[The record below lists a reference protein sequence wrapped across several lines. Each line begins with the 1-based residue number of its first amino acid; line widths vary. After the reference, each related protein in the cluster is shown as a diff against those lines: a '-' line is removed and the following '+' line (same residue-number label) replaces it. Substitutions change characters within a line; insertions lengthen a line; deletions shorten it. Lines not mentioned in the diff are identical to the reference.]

1 MERGTPRSAFRVLG
15 TRSKSWNAEREQ
27 ERDKAVERR
36 GPISVQNMNFII
48 LFFASSID
56 LNKILFSF
64 ITLVEGIRCDHTHLK
79 LVERLKI
86 CVIFCPFFDVSFG
99 PFSTSFLANFS
110 TSFLAHFSKKTKIKK
125 LKKKFEK
132 KIFSKKKFEKK
143 FRKKKFQ
150 KFFFDHQKFHQ
161 K

>member
-1 MERGTPRSAFRVLG
+1 
-15 TRSKSWNAEREQ
+15 
-27 ERDKAVERR
+27 
-36 GPISVQNMNFII
+36 MNFII

-125 LKKKFEK
+125 LKKNSKK
-132 KIFSKKKFEKK
+132 KIFRKKISKKNFKNFFSTIKNFTK
-143 FRKKKFQ
+143 SDSFSIFRRHFWPTFRKRRKLKN
-150 KFFFDHQKFHQ
+150 
-161 K
+161 